1 MEAGMVISGFTA
13 VLFALVA
20 MPFFLH
26 FRGERRKRELDH
38 IERMRAIEV
47 GRAYPGEGKFGLAGI
62 PQWIVPHVIAVSIGA
77 VVPLGVFLCAFLA
90 SLITGF
96 HKDIW
101 VAASMVG
108 FGGVICGTVLEGVTF
123 SKTSSTGEPEQAA
136 GAYLNSKPHIDEDAY
151 DVVSSRG

>member
-1 MEAGMVISGFTA
+1 MEAGEVA
-13 VLFALVA
+13 ALFALFLSAAVM

-26 FRGERRKRELDH
+26 FRGERRKRELEH

-47 GRAYPGEGKFGLAGI
+47 GRPYPGDNKFWFSGI
-62 PQWIVPHVIAVSIGA
+62 PQWVVPHIIAVLIGA

-90 SLITGF
+90 NLVVGF

-101 VAASMVG
+101 IAAGMVG
-108 FGGVICGTVLEGVTF
+108 LGSVICGTVLAGGAFQKFASSDESEGF
-123 SKTSSTGEPEQAA
+123 AS
-136 GAYLNSKPHIDEDAY
+136 YRNSKPHVEDDAY